1 MNRDEAIEALE
12 LLRTVVGKARDDTAV
27 QNWGVLWMLH
37 GVTNGVGF
45 VATNW
50 LLWQGHRTPAPFLL
64 LWLPIITFNL
74 VSILVL
80 KRRRS
85 GVRSF
90 VETQIWA
97 IWTAFT
103 AAVVVMAYLNYF
115 MGPDRIFLGPA
126 IAVLAAVAF
135 SSMASIVGPAWYG
148 AAALFVALAVVMAL
162 LPDIQFVLLG
172 VAWAVTKV
180 TAGWMLHRAKRRRRA
195 APPGAVA
202 EVV

>member
-1 MNRDEAIEALE
+1 MNRDEAIEALD
-12 LLRTVVGKARDDTAV
+12 LLRSVVGKARDDTAV

-37 GVTNGVGF
+37 GVTNGAGF
-45 VATNW
+45 VATSW
-50 LLWQGHRTPAPFLL
+50 LLAEGYRTPGPFLT
-64 LWLPIITFNL
+64 LWLPIMGFNL
-74 VSILVL
+74 ASIPVL
-80 KRRRS
+80 KRRRT

-103 AAVVVMAYLNYF
+103 VAVALMAWLNYF
-115 MGPDRIFLGPA
+115 MGVDRIFLGPA

-135 SSMASIVGPAWYG
+135 SSMASIVGTAWYAP
-148 AAALFVALAVVMAL
+148 AAVFAALAVVMSL

-172 VAWAVTKV
+172 IAWAATKIP
-180 TAGWMLHRAKRRRRA
+180 AGWMLHRARRRRLA
-195 APPGAVA
+195 QPGTAA

>member
-12 LLRTVVGKARDDTAV
+12 LLRSVVGKARDDTAV
-27 QNWGVLWMLH
+27 QNWGVIWMLH
-37 GVTNGVGF
+37 GVTNGAGF
-45 VATNW
+45 VATSW
-50 LLWQGHRTPAPFLL
+50 LLGQGHRTPAPYLM
-64 LWLPIITFNL
+64 LWLPIMAFNL
-74 VSILVL
+74 ASIPVL
-80 KRRRS
+80 KRRRT

-103 AAVVVMAYLNYF
+103 FAVVLMAYLNYF

-135 SSMASIVGPAWYG
+135 SSMASIVGRAWFG
-148 AAALFVALAVVMAL
+148 AAGLFVVLAVVMSF
-162 LPDIQFVLLG
+162 LPDIQFLLLG
-172 VAWAVTKV
+172 IAWVVTKV
-180 TAGWMLHRAKRRRRA
+180 TAGWMLHRARRRRLA
-195 APPGAVA
+195 EPGAVA

>member
-1 MNRDEAIEALE
+1 MNRDEAIEALD
-12 LLRTVVGKARDDTAV
+12 LLRTVVGKAREDTAV
-27 QNWGVLWMLH
+27 QNWGILWMLH
-37 GVTNGVGF
+37 GITNGAGF

-50 LLWQGHRTPAPFLL
+50 LLWQGQRTPAPYLA
-64 LWLPIITFNL
+64 LWLPIMLFNL
-74 VSILVL
+74 GSIPVL

-103 AAVVVMAYLNYF
+103 GAVALMAFLNYF
-115 MGPDRIFLGPA
+115 MGPDRVFLGPA

-135 SSMASIVGPAWYG
+135 SSMASIVGSAWYG
-148 AAALFVALAVVMAL
+148 AAALFATLAVVMSF
-162 LPDIQFVLLG
+162 LPEVQFVILG
-172 VAWAVTKV
+172 VAWAATKL
-180 TAGWMLHRAKRRRRA
+180 TAGWMLERAKRRRLARAPA
-195 APPGAVA
+195 AP

>member
-12 LLRTVVGKARDDTAV
+12 LLRTVVGKAREDTAV
-27 QNWGVLWMLH
+27 QNWGLIWMLH
-37 GVTNGVGF
+37 AVTNGGGF

-50 LLWQGHRTPAPFLL
+50 LLWQGHRTPGPYLL
-64 LWLPIITFNL
+64 LWLPIMAFNL
-74 VSILVL
+74 GSIPLL
-80 KRRRS
+80 KRRRA

-103 AAVVVMAYLNYF
+103 GAVVVMAYLNYF
-115 MGPDRIFLGPA
+115 MGVEKIFLGPA

-135 SSMASIVGPAWYG
+135 SSMASIVGRAWYG
-148 AAALFVALAVVMAL
+148 AAALFVAVAVVTSL
-162 LPDIQFVLLG
+162 LPDYQFLILG
-172 VAWAVTKV
+172 VAWAATKLA
-180 TAGWMLHRAKRRRRA
+180 AGTMLERAKRRRLA
-195 APPGAVA
+195 EPAPAA